1 MEAQSS
7 IACSMQCVGS
17 QDLPR
22 GQRGATIRWVA
33 DVYVIRHG
41 ETEWSVT
48 GQHTGRT
55 DVPLTA
61 HGEQQARKAGAV
73 LAELRGTTVPPRL
86 VLASPRSRAG
96 RTAQLAGLI
105 VDDVTED
112 LAEWDY
118 GDYEG
123 LTTEQIRESVPDWSV
138 WTHEIPGGET
148 AKEVGDRADAVLDR
162 ARQALDRGDVVLIG
176 HGHFSRVLVVRWLG
190 LDPAAGIRIGL
201 DPAGISVLGEDRGQA
216 QIRRLNVPPL
226 GEI

>member
-1 MEAQSS
+1 
-7 IACSMQCVGS
+7 MQCDGS
-17 QDLPR
+17 QDRPGR
-22 GQRGATIRWVA
+22 HRGATIRWVA

-41 ETEWSVT
+41 ETEWSLT
-48 GQHTGRT
+48 GKHTGST

-86 VLASPRSRAG
+86 VLASPRTRAG
-96 RTAQLAGLI
+96 RTAELVGLT

-123 LTTEQIRESVPDWSV
+123 LTTEQIRESAPDWTV

-148 AKEVGDRADAVLDR
+148 AKEVGDRADAVLAR
-162 ARQALDRGDVVLIG
+162 AREELERGDVVLIG

-190 LDPAAGIRIGL
+190 LDPAAGVRIGL
-201 DPAGISVLGEDRGQA
+201 DPAGISVLGDERGQA